1 VADRVGNCARIV
13 VINLPKCVGEYD
25 EQRFYR
31 AFVILPT
38 GGSNEFVK
46 QIDFR
51 TFIGERDT

>member
-1 VADRVGNCARIV
+1 MGNCARIV